1 MSLHRSPTKLRPISK
16 PHSQSGREDE
26 KETPTSRQVL
36 SLFDCVCI
44 IVGTIIGAGIFK
56 FPAVVAG
63 NLPSVSIVILAWV
76 LGGVIALI
84 GALCFAELTTTYP
97 DHGGDYGYLK
107 RGYHRRVGF
116 AFSWAA
122 FWIIRPGN
130 IGTMAM
136 IFGEF
141 AAQILP
147 SPSAIGLDA
156 NVFYAVA
163 SVILISALNLL
174 GIRFGK
180 ATQNALTLA
189 KVVGI
194 LLIVI
199 SAIYL
204 SGNAATKSNITTVA
218 TTAQPSLL
226 ASWNSFW
233 LAMVFVMFTY
243 GGWND
248 IAFVAR
254 EVQEPRKNL
263 LRSLVIGTLCVLA
276 ICLLVNFGLIYSL
289 GFERMQSIGAE
300 WGNPTLYL
308 VQQGMGEMGERLFA
322 VLVCVSCL
330 GAINAMIFTSPRI
343 YWATAK
349 DYPGL
354 RWLAGSQSE
363 GGWWR
368 ALVLQMVVTATFIL
382 LFSSDQ
388 GIENITAATA
398 PYFWL
403 FLALTVISLMI
414 NRTRYRGQFEGY
426 RVPLYPMTPLLFV
439 SACAFMAYQAWTFM
453 IGQGLLNSTIMIGAW
468 VLLGIGMSFVMRAEM
483 QTQNTSE

>member
-1 MSLHRSPTKLRPISK
+1 
-16 PHSQSGREDE
+16 
-26 KETPTSRQVL
+26 
-36 SLFDCVCI
+36 
-44 IVGTIIGAGIFK
+44 
-56 FPAVVAG
+56 
-63 NLPSVSIVILAWV
+63 VILAWV
-76 LGGVIALI
+76 LGGVISLI

-107 RGYHRRVGF
+107 RGYHRRIGF

-147 SPSAIGLDA
+147 SPSALGLSP
-156 NVFYAVA
+156 NVFYTVA
-163 SVILISALNLL
+163 SVVLISALNLL

-189 KVVGI
+189 KVLGI
-194 LLIVI
+194 LFIVI

-204 SGNAATKSNITTVA
+204 SGSAAASPNTIPAPNTVTAVA
-218 TTAQPSLL
+218 TQPGFL

-254 EVQEPRKNL
+254 EVREPRKNL
-263 LRSLVIGTLCVLA
+263 LRSLVLGTLCVLV

-308 VQQGMGEMGERLFA
+308 VQQGMGETGERLFA
-322 VLVCVSCL
+322 ILVCVSCL

-343 YWATAK
+343 YWATAQ

-368 ALVLQMVVTATFIL
+368 ALVLQMVVTVAFIL

-403 FLALTVISLMI
+403 FLALTVVSLMV

-426 RVPLYPMTPLLFV
+426 RVPLYPLTPLLFV

-453 IGQGLLNSTIMIGAW
+453 IRQGLLSSTLMIGTW
-468 VLLGIGMSFVMRAEM
+468 VLIGIGMSFLMRTE
-483 QTQNTSE
+483 T